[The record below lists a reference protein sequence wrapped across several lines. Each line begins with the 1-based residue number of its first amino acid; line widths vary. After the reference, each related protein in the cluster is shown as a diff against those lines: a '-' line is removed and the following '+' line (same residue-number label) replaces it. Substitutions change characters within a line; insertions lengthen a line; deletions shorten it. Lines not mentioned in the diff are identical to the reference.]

1 MSEAQI
7 IAADIALK
15 PGVPVTPGAAAKPS
29 RLLQFARQLGQQL
42 GQRLLPWLVPVALIA
57 VWQAASAY
65 GWLST
70 RVLPAPLDVLRAAW
84 ALAESGELDPDLP
97 RQAAEK
103 YDLLNVN
110 AGSSGN
116 AGGDA

>member
-1 MSEAQI
+1 VSRKRKRQPIPHLEDRSGLLASLP
-7 IAADIALK
+7 LK
-15 PGVPVTPGAAAKPS
+15 
-29 RLLQFARQLGQQL
+29 
-42 GQRLLPWLVPVALIA
+42 
-57 VWQAASAY
+57 
-65 GWLST
+65 
-70 RVLPAPLDVLRAAW
+70 
-84 ALAESGELDPDLP
+84 GELDPDLP